1 MGLKAREEKIYANI
15 ISDGSIRVRS
25 SESDPEAV
33 RRDYELKDGTKGT
46 KFERVYNELS
56 GLITG
61 ISFYDG
67 DFGKTLHVTVTD
79 DEMPV
84 ILSMSMSSNYAE
96 DLLKKIPN
104 LDLLKP
110 VVLKPYSFE
119 DDKKKLRKGISLV
132 QDEKKI
138 QNFFYDAEKKTV
150 LHGFP
155 EIDPKKKYDKDD
167 WKIYFMTT
175 RKFLEKFITDN
186 ICPMFLGLTPEGVA
200 EAVGGKIVDEKEITP
215 EEAEAA
221 NPSFV

>member
-1 MGLKAREEKIYANI
+1 MGLKAREAKIYANI
-15 ISDGSIRVRS
+15 ISDGTIRVKT
-25 SESDPEAV
+25 SETDPEAV

-84 ILSMSMSSNYAE
+84 ILSMNMSSNYAE
-96 DLLKKIPN
+96 DLLKKIPS

-132 QDEKKI
+132 QNEKKI
-138 QNFFYDAEKKTV
+138 TNFFYDVATKKVTN
-150 LHGFP
+150 GFP
-155 EIDPKKKYDKDD
+155 EVEKDKKYDKDD

-186 ICPMFLGLTPEGVA
+186 ICPMFLGLTPEGIA
-200 EAVGGKIVDEKEITP
+200 EAVGGKIIDEKEMTP
-215 EEAEAA
+215 EDAEAA

>member
-1 MGLKAREEKIYANI
+1 MGLKAREAKIYANI
-15 ISDGSIRVRS
+15 ISDGTIRVKT

-61 ISFYDG
+61 VSFYDG

-84 ILSMSMSSNYAE
+84 ILSMNLSSNYAE

-104 LDLLKP
+104 IKLDKP
-110 VVLKPYSFE
+110 VTLKPYSFE
-119 DDKKKLRKGISLV
+119 DDKKKLRKGISVV
-132 QDEKKI
+132 QEEKKI
-138 QNFFYDAEKKTV
+138 TNFFYDAEKKV
-150 LHGFP
+150 FLHDFP
-155 EIDPKKKYDKDD
+155 AINSEKKHDKDD

-200 EAVGGKIVDEKEITP
+200 EAVGGKVVEDEKPIEEQITEP
-215 EEAEAA
+215 PFA
-221 NPSFV
+221 